1 MEQQN
6 KMGTMGINRL
16 LITMSLP
23 MMISM
28 LVQSMYNIVDSIF
41 VSHLD
46 PRALTAVSLCFPI
59 QTLMIAFGNGTSI
72 GVNSILS
79 RKLGEGDRAGAT
91 KVALTGVFLAL
102 ITSIVFAIAG
112 GFTANKIFGFFTDDP
127 ETAKMASQYMWW
139 CTVFS
144 LGTFMQN
151 IGEKLLI
158 STGKTTYSMIS
169 QMSGAVINIILDPIL
184 IFGLLGAPKLGISG
198 AAIATIIG
206 QWGAM
211 IIAFSFNALK
221 NKEISLN
228 PKGFKPEG
236 SMVGEIYKI
245 AVPSIIMQ
253 SIMSAMTFG
262 MNKILG
268 GDVEIAVFGAYYKLH
283 SFIFMPIFGLTG
295 AMIPIVA
302 YNLGAKKR
310 DRIYKTIRLA
320 LYISI
325 SIMAIGTILF
335 ELFPG
340 FFLGIFK
347 ADSEMLRIGIPAL
360 RIISIGFCF
369 SGFSIVFCSCFQA
382 IGRAFL
388 SMIVSIARQ
397 LVIIL
402 PLAFLIKMLFGT
414 GYVWWAMTTAE
425 VVGCAVSVTMYIIV
439 KKKILEKIPDKN

>member
-1 MEQQN
+1 
-6 KMGTMGINRL
+6 GINRL

-41 VSHLD
+41 VSHFD

-112 GFTANKIFGFFTDDP
+112 GFTANKIFGFFTEDP

-228 PKGFKPEG
+228 
-236 SMVGEIYKI
+236 
-245 AVPSIIMQ
+245 
-253 SIMSAMTFG
+253 
-262 MNKILG
+262 NR
-268 GDVEIAVFGAYYKLH
+268 
-283 SFIFMPIFGLTG
+283 
-295 AMIPIVA
+295 
-302 YNLGAKKR
+302 KK
-310 DRIYKTIRLA
+310 D
-320 LYISI
+320 
-325 SIMAIGTILF
+325 LF
-335 ELFPG
+335 YL
-340 FFLGIFK
+340 
-347 ADSEMLRIGIPAL
+347 
-360 RIISIGFCF
+360 
-369 SGFSIVFCSCFQA
+369 
-382 IGRAFL
+382 
-388 SMIVSIARQ
+388 
-397 LVIIL
+397 
-402 PLAFLIKMLFGT
+402 
-414 GYVWWAMTTAE
+414 
-425 VVGCAVSVTMYIIV
+425 
-439 KKKILEKIPDKN
+439 